1 MRAGVTAT
9 RRHVLASPTALVAV
23 TVAGALAALAGVW
36 VARIAAPAEPEHLP
50 VRVVSVGPARL
61 VVPADWQP
69 ASLTSGG
76 IAGLDVARA
85 VAFDPAPGLPT
96 RMVATFAP
104 GAEPSL
110 IPADLRS
117 AFSGPL
123 PAPERTRLG
132 RWPAWLY
139 RDLPV
144 SRSGRRADVTVLA
157 TTAGVL
163 AVACTTRAGSTVDS
177 GCSSGVESVTVP
189 GAATLVPSRSLA
201 LELQLPTV
209 LDRLNGARSTDRAT
223 LRGARTSESQAL
235 AARRLGAD
243 HRAAAHTLRI
253 VGGPAAAPLTR
264 ALSNVAAAYD
274 TLSRAA
280 QEASPAE
287 FASTVTGIQRAEAV
301 LASNVAD
308 VARPG
313 MVPIAHTRSAA
324 PARHGQ
330 DSPAS
335 GGVPAIV
342 SVLLIA
348 LAVAAGAATGS
359 SGAASRLT
367 TRRARSA

>member
-1 MRAGVTAT
+1 MMAGVTPT
-9 RRHVLASPTALVAV
+9 RRHVLASPTALIAV
-23 TVAGALAALAGVW
+23 IVTGALAAVAGAW
-36 VARIAAPAEPEHLP
+36 VARIAAPAEPEHPP

-61 VVPADWQP
+61 VVSSDWQP
-69 ASLTSGG
+69 ASLTSAG
-76 IAGLDVARA
+76 IAGLDAARA
-85 VAFDPAPGLPT
+85 VAFDPAPGLST
-96 RMVATFAP
+96 RVVATFAP

-117 AFSGPL
+117 ALSGPP

-139 RDLPV
+139 RDLLV

-163 AVACTTRAGSTVDS
+163 AVACTTRAGSTADL
-177 GCSSGVESVTVP
+177 GCSPGVESVTVP
-189 GAATLVPSRSLA
+189 GAATLIPSRSLA
-201 LELQLPTV
+201 LALRLPTV
-209 LDRLNGARSTDRAT
+209 LDRLNGARSTDRTT
-223 LRGARTSESQAL
+223 LRAARTGASQAL

-243 HRAAAHTLRI
+243 HRAAAHALRI

-264 ALSNVAAAYD
+264 ALSDVAAAYD

-287 FASTVTGIQRAEAV
+287 FASAVTGIKRAEAV
-301 LASNVAD
+301 LASGVAD

-313 MVPIAHTRSAA
+313 MAPIAHARSAA
-324 PARHGQ
+324 PARQGQ
-330 DSPAS
+330 DSQAS
-335 GGVPAIV
+335 GGVSAIV

-359 SGAASRLT
+359 SGTATRLT
-367 TRRARSA
+367 TRRTRSV

>member
-1 MRAGVTAT
+1 MTPT
-9 RRHVLASPTALVAV
+9 RRHVLASPTALVALVAV
-23 TVAGALAALAGVW
+23 TVVGALAALAGAR
-36 VARIAAPAEPEHLP
+36 VARIATPAEPEHP
-50 VRVVSVGPARL
+50 PGRVVSVGPARL

-76 IAGLDVARA
+76 IAGLDAARA
-85 VAFDPAPGLPT
+85 VALNPAPGLST

-104 GAEPSL
+104 GADPSL
-110 IPADLRS
+110 IPADLQS
-117 AFSGPL
+117 ALSGPR

-144 SRSGRRADVTVLA
+144 SQSGRRADVTVLA

-163 AVACTTRAGSTVDS
+163 AVACTTDAGSMADPRCT
-177 GCSSGVESVTVP
+177 SGVESVTVP

-201 LELQLPTV
+201 LELRLPTV
-209 LDRLNGARSTDRAT
+209 LDRLNGARSTDRAR
-223 LRGARTSESQAL
+223 LRDARTGASQAL

-243 HRAAAHTLRI
+243 HRAAAHTLRT

-280 QEASPAE
+280 QEASQAE
-287 FASTVTGIQRAEAV
+287 FASAVTDIERAEAV
-301 LASNVAD
+301 LASGVAD
-308 VARPG
+308 VARPR
-313 MVPIAHTRSAA
+313 MAPIAHARSAA
-324 PARHGQ
+324 AAQQGE
-330 DSPAS
+330 DIPAS

-342 SVLLIA
+342 SALLIA

-359 SGAASRLT
+359 SGAASRLA

>member
-1 MRAGVTAT
+1 MRAGVTPT

-36 VARIAAPAEPEHLP
+36 VARTAVPAEREHVP
-50 VRVVSVGPARL
+50 ARVVSVGPARL

-76 IAGLDVARA
+76 ISGLDAARA
-85 VAFDPAPGLPT
+85 VALNPAPGLST

-117 AFSGPL
+117 AFSGPP

-132 RWPAWLY
+132 RWPAWRY
-139 RDLPV
+139 RDLPM
-144 SRSGRRADVTVLA
+144 SRSDRRADVTVLA
-157 TTAGVL
+157 TTDGVL
-163 AVACTTRAGSTVDS
+163 AVACTTPAGSTADPL
-177 GCSSGVESVTVP
+177 CTSGVESVTVP

-201 LELQLPTV
+201 LELRLPTV
-209 LDRLNGARSTDRAT
+209 LDRLNGARSTDRTT
-223 LRGARTSESQAL
+223 LRGARTGASQAL
-235 AARRLGAD
+235 AARRLAAD
-243 HRAAAHTLRI
+243 HRAAAHSLRG
-253 VGGPAAAPLTR
+253 VDGPAAAPLTR
-264 ALSNVAAAYD
+264 ALSTVAAAYD

-287 FASTVTGIQRAEAV
+287 FASAVTGIQRAEAV
-301 LASNVAD
+301 LASDVAD

-313 MVPIAHTRSAA
+313 MAPIARARSAA
-324 PARHGQ
+324 PAQGQ

-335 GGVPAIV
+335 GGVSAIV

>member
-1 MRAGVTAT
+1 MRAGVTPT
-9 RRHVLASPTALVAV
+9 RRHVLASPTALVSI

-36 VARIAAPAEPEHLP
+36 VARTAVPAEPEHVP
-50 VRVVSVGPARL
+50 ARVVSVGPARL

-69 ASLTSGG
+69 VSLTSGG
-76 IAGLDVARA
+76 ISGLDAARA
-85 VAFDPAPGLPT
+85 VALNPAPGLST

-117 AFSGPL
+117 AFSGPP

-132 RWPAWLY
+132 RWPAWRY

-157 TTAGVL
+157 TTDGVL
-163 AVACTTRAGSTVDS
+163 AVACTTPAGSTADPL
-177 GCSSGVESVTVP
+177 CTSGVESVTVP

-201 LELQLPTV
+201 LELRLPTV
-209 LDRLNGARSTDRAT
+209 LERLNGARSTDRAT
-223 LRGARTSESQAL
+223 LRGARTGASQAL
-235 AARRLGAD
+235 AARRLAAD
-243 HRAAAHTLRI
+243 HRAAAHSLRG

-264 ALSNVAAAYD
+264 ALSTVAAAYD

-287 FASTVTGIQRAEAV
+287 FASAITGIQRAEAV
-301 LASNVAD
+301 LASDVAD

-313 MVPIAHTRSAA
+313 MAPIAHARSAA
-324 PARHGQ
+324 PAQGQ

-335 GGVPAIV
+335 GGVSAIV

>member
-1 MRAGVTAT
+1 VA
-9 RRHVLASPTALVAV
+9 LA
-23 TVAGALAALAGVW
+23 VAGALAALAGAW
-36 VARIAAPAEPEHLP
+36 VARIAAPPEPKHPP

-69 ASLTSGG
+69 ASPTSGG
-76 IAGLDVARA
+76 IAGLDASRA
-85 VAFDPAPGLPT
+85 VALNPASGRSP
-96 RMVATFAP
+96 RIVATFAP
-104 GAEPSL
+104 RVEPSL

-117 AFSGPL
+117 AFSGPP

-144 SRSGRRADVTVLA
+144 SRSGRHADVTVLA

-163 AVACTTRAGSTVDS
+163 AVACTTRAGSTADP
-177 GCSSGVESVTVP
+177 GCSASVESVTVP
-189 GAATLVPSRSLA
+189 GAAMLVPSRSLA
-201 LELQLPTV
+201 LELRLPTV
-209 LDRLNGARSTDRAT
+209 IDRLNGARSTDRT
-223 LRGARTSESQAL
+223 KLRGARTGASQAL

-243 HRAAAHTLRI
+243 HRAAAHALRI
-253 VGGPAAAPLTR
+253 GGGPAAAPLTR
-264 ALSNVAAAYD
+264 ALSDVAAAYE

-280 QEASPAE
+280 QEGSPAE
-287 FASTVTGIQRAEAV
+287 FASAVTGIERAEAA
-301 LASNVAD
+301 LASGVAG

-313 MVPIAHTRSAA
+313 MAPIAHARNAA
-324 PARHGQ
+324 RARHGEY
-330 DSPAS
+330 SPAAGEVS
-335 GGVPAIV
+335 AIV